1 MSGLEAVGVVSSIV
15 QIADLGARVA
25 FKLCTVYQKIQQT
38 ESDLKNLSKDVS
50 LTCAILQQFGKDLE
64 RDNQIQLY
72 SQNAFKTAQ
81 EILDECGRVFREIE
95 SVMDKDLSTIA
106 FTTAGS
112 PFLKLSRKAAILLK
126 RPRLDI
132 LQTHLDRLKNTVL
145 LMINVIVYASQ
156 QRKREIE
163 ASNADQQGFI
173 EILMKRIHE
182 SDQKLERLTRAIKGA
197 EPDESLKFVKSPV
210 TSNTVGIFDKPSTMD
225 LPASNDSDS
234 PAPRLEEL
242 CCLSEIRDGQCDP
255 ISLKIRD
262 YSRVIKGILQRI
274 QDAES
279 LLTAN
284 RQGRIK
290 QAILDAHATELQIFI
305 AEHGEK
311 AGKFCTRYCQGPL
324 FNQKWAENLKDTS
337 ERTELIAAAFTVP
350 RDENNQVTDNM
361 SVASERKLCATSTP
375 DTEPERDQLKE
386 HMLNQEEMR
395 RVIMS
400 RFLESD
406 NTLMPTDE
414 GDMLPALPRPVD
426 RNPIDQTEEWEERYY
441 VGVHQ
446 DEIFDLKW
454 LLSSW
459 TSLTEDELTLISN
472 NIGRDNKYL
481 QQL

>member
-25 FKLCTVYQKIQQT
+25 LKLCTVYQKVQQT
-38 ESDLKNLSKDVS
+38 ESDLQNLSKDVS

-64 RDNQIQLY
+64 RDDQVQLY
-72 SQNAFKTAQ
+72 SQNAFKAAQ

-95 SVMDKDLSTIA
+95 SVIDKDSSTSA

-132 LQTHLDRLKNTVL
+132 LRTRLDRLKNTVL

-156 QRKREIE
+156 QRKRGIE
-163 ASNADQQGFI
+163 ASDADQQGFI
-173 EILMKRIHE
+173 EILMKRIHDT
-182 SDQKLERLTRAIKGA
+182 DQKLERLTRAIKGA
-197 EPDESLKFVKSPV
+197 EPV
-210 TSNTVGIFDKPSTMD
+210 TMNTVGIFDKPSTMD
-225 LPASNDSDS
+225 IPASNDSDS
-234 PAPRLEEL
+234 PAPRLVEL
-242 CCLSEIRDGQCDP
+242 CCLSEVRDGQCDP
-255 ISLKIRD
+255 ISLEIRD
-262 YSRVIKGILQRI
+262 YSRVIKDILQRI

-284 RQGRIK
+284 RHGRVK
-290 QAILDAHATELQIFI
+290 QAILDAHATELRIFI

-311 AGKFCTRYCQGPL
+311 AGKFCTKFCQGPL
-324 FNQKWAENLKDTS
+324 FNQKWPESLKDTS

-361 SVASERKLCATSTP
+361 CVASERKLCATSTP

-414 GDMLPALPRPVD
+414 GDMLPTLPRPVD
-426 RNPIDQTEEWEERYY
+426 RNPIDQAEEWEERYY
-441 VGVHQ
+441 VGVHH
-446 DEIFDLKW
+446 DKLFDLKG

-472 NIGRDNKYL
+472 NMGRDNKYL